1 MYLNSVTL
9 TGFLGADAER
19 RTAKDETAYVIL
31 NLATKTSWKDRE
43 TGDWSS
49 RTDWHR
55 CIVFGR
61 LAETAAKLTKGTH
74 VQVQGQ
80 LRNREYQKDDGKQ
93 RTTEIRVTAL
103 SKLDRPGRRGAV
115 NPDDTTGNPE
125 VRS

>member
-19 RTAKDETAYVIL
+19 RTAKNETAYVIL
-31 NLATKTSWKDRE
+31 NVATKTSWKDRE

-61 LAETAAKLTKGTH
+61 LADTAATLTKGTH
-74 VQVQGQ
+74 VQIQGQ
-80 LRNREYQKDDGKQ
+80 LRNREYQKDDARQ

-103 SKLDRPGRRGAV
+103 SKLDRATRRGTQ
-115 NPDDTTGNPE
+115 PDDAQADSPHVT
-125 VRS
+125 

>member
-31 NLATKTSWKDRE
+31 NVATKTSWKDRE

-55 CIVFGR
+55 CIVIW
-61 LAETAAKLTKGTH
+61 
-74 VQVQGQ
+74 
-80 LRNREYQKDDGKQ
+80 N
-93 RTTEIRVTAL
+93 
-103 SKLDRPGRRGAV
+103 
-115 NPDDTTGNPE
+115 
-125 VRS
+125 

>member
-31 NLATKTSWKDRE
+31 NVATKTSWKDRE

-61 LAETAAKLTKGTH
+61 LADTAAKLTKGTH

-103 SKLDRPGRRGAV
+103 SKLDRPSRRTAADA
-115 NPDDTTGNPE
+115 DDSTGNTQD
-125 VRS
+125 S